1 MFNWSV
7 EQSWH
12 NVTVYNVKMVELLSF
27 SCLGIIKVFLR
38 NLKRGTWVAQSV
50 GRPTLDV
57 SSGLD
62 FKVVSLS
69 HALGSTLSVEPAL
82 KKKKKIWF

>member
-1 MFNWSV
+1 
-7 EQSWH
+7 
-12 NVTVYNVKMVELLSF
+12 MVELLSF
-27 SCLGIIKVFLR
+27 SCLGIIRVFLR

-82 KKKKKIWF
+82 KEKKKKDLVLEMLMCQARQNLAL